1 MTDSNH
7 TTRAPVPNDTDWLG
21 RTCLG
26 STCLEW
32 SADGELTSMDLIL
45 VLERLAR
52 VDQHVAALCRT
63 DLEGKPCPSI
73 S

>member
-1 MTDSNH
+1 
-7 TTRAPVPNDTDWLG
+7 
-21 RTCLG
+21 
-26 STCLEW
+26 
-32 SADGELTSMDLIL
+32 MDLIL